1 MIGTICIIFPVE
13 TFDSCLD
20 KTPESLRNIFYEA
33 DRQIAR
39 EQLRQMRA
47 MIVVKSAEAY
57 KELSEDLELKAY
69 PPDFEPEKNM
79 DKNDILRLRDF
90 FAGQPK
96 QVGEKPFFQME
107 Q

>member
-1 MIGTICIIFPVE
+1 MIGTICVIFHGE

-20 KTPESLRNIFYEA
+20 KTPESLRNIYYEA

-39 EQLRQMRA
+39 EQLKEMRTMA
-47 MIVVKSAEAY
+47 VVQSAEAY
-57 KELSEDLELKAY
+57 RELAEELEMKAY

-79 DKNDILRLRDF
+79 DKNDIFRLRDF
-90 FAGQPK
+90 FAGQPR
-96 QVGEKPFFQME
+96 QEGEKPFFQLE